1 MKSIAAALVAIA
13 LCNSSAFAQY
23 TGTGSV
29 SQGAGTIFTK
39 DLYVCPGGR
48 PTNIGRVNSIDGRT
62 WFVPAAVKFANT
74 FYPPSLDLHN
84 TCTGITFASTE
95 QARAAYADGPFI
107 TVDADGEMITAYVF
121 ADNYFEMYVNGN
133 PVGKDNVPY
142 TPFNSSVVRFRAKRP
157 FTVVVRAVDWEEN
170 LGLGTES
177 QGQQVRYHAG
187 DGGLVITFTDESN
200 TIIATT
206 SPEWKAQTF
215 YTSPIQDLS
224 CLKEEGTLRNS
235 KLCSTA
241 DATDGSQHYA
251 VFWDRP
257 AGWENADF
265 DDSSW
270 PNAFT
275 YTNKEVGVDNKPAY
289 TNFTDVF
296 DAAGNDAAFI
306 WTSNLVLDNDVI
318 LRYRVPG
325 TTSVES
331 TDVETDDMYTLFEL
345 YTLNGIRVGSAAAME
360 LLKDIEL
367 MLPSGPYLRIS
378 RNSNTINSTIV
389 LIH

>member
-1 MKSIAAALVAIA
+1 MKATAVVLFAIA
-13 LCNSSAFAQY
+13 LCSSTAFSQY

-39 DLYVCPGGR
+39 DLYVCSGGR
-48 PTNIGRVNSIDGRT
+48 PTNIGRVNSTNGRT
-62 WFVPAAVKFANT
+62 WFVPAAVKFANA
-74 FYPPSLDLHN
+74 FFPPSLDLHN
-84 TCTGITFASTE
+84 TCTGVTYATTAA
-95 QARAAYADGPFI
+95 ARAAYANGPFI

-121 ADNYFEMYVNGN
+121 ADNYFEMYVNGI

-157 FTVVVRAVDWEEN
+157 FTVAVRAVDWEEN
-170 LGLGTES
+170 LGLGTEV
-177 QGQQVRYHAG
+177 QGQSKYHAG
-187 DGGLVITFTDESN
+187 DAGVVIAFMDESN

-224 CLKEEGTLRNS
+224 CLKEEGTLRSS

-241 DATDGSQHYA
+241 DAADGSQHYA

-275 YTNKEVGVDNKPAY
+275 YSNNEVGVDNKPAY

-296 DAAGNDAAFI
+296 DAAGNDATFI

-325 TTSVES
+325 TTSVGS
-331 TDVETDDMYTLFEL
+331 TDSEARDEYTLFEL
-345 YTLNGIRVGSAAAME
+345 FTLNGVHIGSGATSDA
-360 LLKDIEL
+360 LKMIEST
-367 MLPSGPYLRIS
+367 LPTGPYLRVE
-378 RNSNTINSTIV
+378 RSTRGMRSSIV
-389 LIH
+389 LVH